1 MVYPDRHPSNQS
13 TRAGDLASTIA
24 PYVQIKEFLKKGLSM
39 GQWHPGELLPSDAA
53 LGARFKMSRMTVI
66 RALRELQSE
75 GLVHRK
81 SGLGTYAAHL
91 TRVASTLTISDLHEE
106 ITSRGRQHR
115 VKVLLSAQEA
125 TPKALT
131 SQLGIQE
138 GAPVFHTQILHFEND
153 IPLQFEDRYV
163 NPECAPGYLENDFCK
178 STPTQYLL
186 KVAPLWEAQYSIES
200 GIPTEQ
206 EAAQLRIAPREPCL
220 IVVRRTTNLNV
231 PITLV
236 RMVHPG
242 ARYRLQGAFKP

>member
-1 MVYPDRHPSNQS
+1 MP
-13 TRAGDLASTIA
+13 
-24 PYVQIKEFLKKGLSM
+24 PYIQIKEFLKHGLST
-39 GQWHPGELLPSDAA
+39 GQWQPGGLLPSDAV
-53 LGARFKMSRMTVI
+53 LCARFKVSRMTVI

-75 GLVHRK
+75 GLVQRK

-106 ITSRGRQHR
+106 ITSRARQHR
-115 VKVLLSAQEA
+115 VKVLLCAQEA
-125 TPKALT
+125 TPRALT
-131 SQLGIQE
+131 SQLGIRE
-138 GAPVFHTQILHFEND
+138 GGAVFHTQILHFEND

-163 NPECAPGYLENDFCK
+163 NPDCAPGYLNNDFCK
-178 STPTQYLL
+178 ATPTQYLL

-200 GIPTEQ
+200 GIPTAQ
-206 EAAQLRIAPREPCL
+206 EAEHLRIAPREPCL

-242 ARYRLQGAFKP
+242 SRYRLQGAFKP